1 VTSRPD
7 DPQLPF
13 DAADPVLPFTI
24 EVVRSPKR
32 RKTVQ
37 ARLDGGTL
45 RILIPARLTRAEE
58 RRWVEEMTD
67 RFARKLQSEE
77 VDLDERA
84 ATLGR
89 RFGLPRPTEIR
100 WVDNQE
106 HRWGS
111 CTPSTGTIR
120 LSRRLAAYPGW
131 VVDYV
136 VVHELAHLVE
146 ANHSP
151 AFHAL
156 VDRYPRAERAIG
168 FLLAK
173 GWEAED

>member
-1 VTSRPD
+1 MD
-7 DPQLPF
+7 EPQLPF
-13 DAADPVLPFTI
+13 APVEQAAPFSV

-37 ARLDGGTL
+37 ARLEGDTL
-45 RILIPARLTRAEE
+45 RLLIPARLSRAEE
-58 RRWVEEMTD
+58 RRWIEEMTE
-67 RFARKLQSEE
+67 RFRRSVQSEA
-77 VDLDERA
+77 VDLDARA
-84 ATLGR
+84 AALAR
-89 RFGLPRPTEIR
+89 RHDLSAPASIR
-100 WVDNQE
+100 WVDNQQ

-120 LSRRLAAYPGW
+120 LSRRLAAYPPW

-136 VVHELAHLVE
+136 IVHELAHLVE
-146 ANHSP
+146 TNHSR

-156 VDRYPRAERAIG
+156 EARYPRAERAIG

-173 GWEAED
+173 GWDEAEG